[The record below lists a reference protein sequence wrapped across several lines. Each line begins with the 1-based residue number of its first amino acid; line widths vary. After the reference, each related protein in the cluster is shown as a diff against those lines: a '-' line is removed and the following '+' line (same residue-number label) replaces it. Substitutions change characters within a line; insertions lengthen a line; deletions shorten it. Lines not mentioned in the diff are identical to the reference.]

1 MGSTAEIHLYFTK
14 ERHTRWAMH
23 VAEDMLKLQYAPADL
38 SWVQEADS
46 VCPLSRRYLLFR
58 EEAAKLDPQKDRDF
72 CALNE
77 LRRNRTELVIGR
89 CADLAGWASLTDGE
103 ELFPQL
109 CCACV
114 LRYPHVPFTGFYRYE
129 MTVSGAVQLIRT
141 CYDGRIMHVQVLSGM
156 LPMDEDDWSRAPVR
170 DYTVEDGVLA
180 EA

>member
-1 MGSTAEIHLYFTK
+1 MNEKPLFSILIPSWNNLDF
-14 ERHTRWAMH
+14 
-23 VAEDMLKLQYAPADL
+23 LKLCVVSIRKNSAYSHEILVHVNDGSDGTL
-38 SWVQEADS
+38 DWVKAEGLKFTHS
-46 VCPLSRRYLLFR
+46 PENIGVCY
-58 EEAAKLDPQKDRDF
+58 
-72 CALNE
+72 ALNG

-89 CADLAGWASLTDGE
+89 CADLAGWARLTDGE

-141 CYDGRIMHVQVLSGM
+141 RYDGRIMHVRVLSGM